1 MESVNQRC
9 GSSVR
14 GRSEALLSAVVTG
27 QIGLVRPYAE
37 GPQAY
42 TEGPILYAEGLGEVR
57 RPYSSLSVVICTRK
71 VRIRHHSLLRERSTL
86 YAEGPR

>member
-1 MESVNQRC
+1 MNERE
-9 GSSVR
+9 GFSVR
-14 GRSEALLSAVVTG
+14 GRSKASSPVVLAG

-42 TEGPILYAEGLGEVR
+42 TEGPILYAEGLGDVLE
-57 RPYSSLSVVICTRK
+57 PCSFLSVAFCTRK
-71 VRIRHHSLLRERSTL
+71 VRISHRSILRERSTL